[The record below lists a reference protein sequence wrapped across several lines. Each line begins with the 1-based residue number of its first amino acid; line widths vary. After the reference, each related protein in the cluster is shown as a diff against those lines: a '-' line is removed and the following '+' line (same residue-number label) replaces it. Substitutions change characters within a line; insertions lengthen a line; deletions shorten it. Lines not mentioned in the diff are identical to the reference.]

1 VRKEQ
6 LKTLLTTWR
15 GDIVPAA
22 RGMMTDLF
30 RSAGEVMLEYADK
43 AESNAIQVRFFEGK
57 RELWMKEEQVVSLFN
72 ENLFRDLFNFMRPA
86 ERKDAPGAEVLSLVS
101 KDAYERSLALQTIA
115 DQAVQHHQELYYAL
129 AQRLG
134 VVIGGPALELS
145 QVPAGPHQLVDVFE
159 RSANVLNVEREVLLA
174 VYTLFE
180 REVIRK
186 SPRWH
191 EELNESLRQAGILPN
206 LKYQVKIKPGQAR
219 PDRAKTT
226 DSVKG
231 GAPGFGGFIGHAQGA
246 ADAATRGGGAARPG
260 SAGASYA
267 GAASQPAGAAYGG
280 AAGAQ
285 TGGRGT
291 AGAAHAGAGG
301 AGYGGAAGTVDLRG
315 DSQGTAGRDSS
326 LELGDQLLGRI
337 RELLTARRMRQN
349 PDGTTTLRPDPVS
362 PAPPV
367 AVAAVIDS
375 PQIQDFAPLPKTGV
389 RETGVRQVVVSRT
402 LLEKLRRALSTQRE
416 QIKDMVGDDKLSH
429 VDEDTIDIVGML
441 FEVMLNDDRLAN
453 TVKALLSHLHTPY
466 LKLAV
471 RDRSFLRHPDH
482 PARRLFDK
490 MVEAGLRWVDERD
503 LTRGMYPKLQWVVDS
518 VAHAPE
524 YSAQLFEQL
533 EAELSADIQLLSE
546 RQQTREVRTLE
557 TEKGKARLEEAREV
571 AGQTAQAFL
580 TAAAA
585 PQRYQDFMTGPW
597 TDYLTLLYLRSN
609 GNINTANWQ
618 GAQELGRRL
627 RTFIDGLAAG
637 ALPGDDDLKA
647 LRDEL
652 GQRLGDAIPHY
663 ETKVQQL
670 FELFSAG
677 EEIVLTDIP
686 HIAAA
691 PATTSTVPPEE
702 IKLSKGGKALLKRLP
717 QLPPGS
723 WVTFQGEDD
732 AADQV
737 VKLSWFNPKTERFLF
752 VDQAGAK
759 ALVMPLRELANR
771 FDKEGAQV
779 LHSTGTSYVESS
791 LQRAL
796 QNLENRT

>member
-6 LKTLLTTWR
+6 LKTLLTAWR
-15 GDIVPAA
+15 GDIMPAA
-22 RGMMTDLF
+22 QGMMNDLF
-30 RSAGEVMLEYADK
+30 NSAGEVMLEYAEK

-57 RELWMKEEQVVSLFN
+57 RELWLKEEQVVSLFN
-72 ENLFRDLFNFMRPA
+72 ENLFRDLFDFMRPA
-86 ERKDAPGAEVLSLVS
+86 ERRDAPGAEVLSLVS

-115 DQAVQHHQELYYAL
+115 DQAVQDHQELYYAL

-134 VVIGGPALELS
+134 VVTGGPALEFAD
-145 QVPAGPHQLVDVFE
+145 VPAGPHQLVDVFE
-159 RSANVLNVEREVLLA
+159 RSAHVLNVEREVLLA
-174 VYTLFE
+174 IYTLFE

-186 SPRWH
+186 SPPWH

-206 LKYQVKIKPGQAR
+206 LKYQVKIKPGQATLSKAQ
-219 PDRAKTT
+219 PTGSTAA
-226 DSVKG
+226 
-231 GAPGFGGFIGHAQGA
+231 GAPGFGGFIGHAQSAAGA
-246 ADAATRGGGAARPG
+246 AAQGVTGGARSASAGPRHAGGGQTAGGAAG
-260 SAGASYA
+260 SRAHSAAGGARQPAGAGQGRA
-267 GAASQPAGAAYGG
+267 RGAAYGG
-280 AAGAQ
+280 AP
-285 TGGRGT
+285 GT
-291 AGAAHAGAGG
+291 EGLTDGSQATAA
-301 AGYGGAAGTVDLRG
+301 
-315 DSQGTAGRDSS
+315 RDSD

-337 RELLTARRMRQN
+337 RELLTTRRMRQN
-349 PDGTTTLRPDPVS
+349 PDGTATMRPDPVA

-375 PQIQDFAPLPKTGV
+375 PQVQNFAPLPETGA

-416 QIKDMVGDDKLSH
+416 QIKDMVGDEKLSH

-471 RDRSFLRHPDH
+471 RDRSFLRYPEH

-503 LTRGMYPKLQWVVDS
+503 LTRGMYPKLQWVVDAVS
-518 VAHAPE
+518 HAGE
-524 YSAQLFEQL
+524 YSAQLFEQY

-580 TAAAA
+580 MAAAA

-627 RTFIDGLAAG
+627 RSFIDGLATG
-637 ALPGDDDLKA
+637 ARPDDAELKA
-647 LRDEL
+647 LHDEL
-652 GQRLGDAIPHY
+652 RQRLGDAIPHY
-663 ETKVQQL
+663 ERKVQQL
-670 FELFSAG
+670 FELFSPD

-686 HIAAA
+686 HVAIAPAAA
-691 PATTSTVPPEE
+691 SAVSPEE
-702 IKLSKGGKALLKRLP
+702 IKLSKGGKSLLKRLP

-723 WVTFQGEDD
+723 WVSFHGEGEDP
-732 AADQV
+732 DQI

-759 ALVMPLRELANR
+759 ALVMSLRELANR
-771 FDKEGAQV
+771 FEKEGAQV
-779 LHSTGTSYVESS
+779 LHATGTSYVE
-791 LQRAL
+791 
-796 QNLENRT
+796 

>member
-1 VRKEQ
+1 
-6 LKTLLTTWR
+6 
-15 GDIVPAA
+15 
-22 RGMMTDLF
+22 
-30 RSAGEVMLEYADK
+30 
-43 AESNAIQVRFFEGK
+43 
-57 RELWMKEEQVVSLFN
+57 
-72 ENLFRDLFNFMRPA
+72 
-86 ERKDAPGAEVLSLVS
+86 
-101 KDAYERSLALQTIA
+101 
-115 DQAVQHHQELYYAL
+115 
-129 AQRLG
+129 
-134 VVIGGPALELS
+134 
-145 QVPAGPHQLVDVFE
+145 
-159 RSANVLNVEREVLLA
+159 
-174 VYTLFE
+174 
-180 REVIRK
+180 
-186 SPRWH
+186 
-191 EELNESLRQAGILPN
+191 
-206 LKYQVKIKPGQAR
+206 
-219 PDRAKTT
+219 
-226 DSVKG
+226 
-231 GAPGFGGFIGHAQGA
+231 
-246 ADAATRGGGAARPG
+246 
-260 SAGASYA
+260 
-267 GAASQPAGAAYGG
+267 AYGG
-280 AAGAQ
+280 AAD
-285 TGGRGT
+285 T
-291 AGAAHAGAGG
+291 ADLAGD
-301 AGYGGAAGTVDLRG
+301 TR
-315 DSQGTAGRDSS
+315 DSAGRDSG

-349 PDGTTTLRPDPVS
+349 PDGTTTMRPDPVS

-375 PQIQDFAPLPKTGV
+375 PQIQQLAALPETGV

-402 LLEKLRRALSTQRE
+402 LLEKLRRALSTQRD
-416 QIKDMVGDDKLSH
+416 QIKVMVGDDKLSH

-453 TVKALLSHLHTPY
+453 TVKALLSHLHTPD

-482 PARRLFDK
+482 PARRVFDK

-518 VAHAPE
+518 ISHAGE

-533 EAELSADIQLLSE
+533 EAELLADILLLSE

-580 TAAAA
+580 PAAAA

-627 RTFIDGLAAG
+627 RTFIDGLATG
-637 ALPGDDDLKA
+637 NRPDDSDLKA
-647 LRDEL
+647 LHDEL

-663 ETKVQQL
+663 ESKVQQL
-670 FELFSAG
+670 FELFSPD

-686 HIAAA
+686 HVASA
-691 PATTSTVPPEE
+691 PATASAVPPEE
-702 IKLSKGGKALLKRLP
+702 IKLSKAGKSLLKRLP

-723 WVTFQGEDD
+723 WVTFHSEGEDPD
-732 AADQV
+732 KV

-779 LHSTGTSYVESS
+779 LHATGTSYVESS

-796 QNLENRT
+796 QNLETRT

>member
-1 VRKEQ
+1 M
-6 LKTLLTTWR
+6 
-15 GDIVPAA
+15 PAA
-22 RGMMTDLF
+22 QGMMKDLF
-30 RSAGEVMLEYADK
+30 ESAGEVMLEYAEK
-43 AESNAIQVRFFEGK
+43 AESNVIQVRFFEGK
-57 RELWMKEEQVVSLFN
+57 RELWLKQEQVVSLFN
-72 ENLFRDLFNFMRPA
+72 ENLFRDLFKFMRPA
-86 ERKDAPGAEVLSLVS
+86 EREDAPGAEVLSLVS

-115 DQAVQHHQELYYAL
+115 DQAVQNHQELYYAL

-134 VVIGGPALELS
+134 VVTGGPALEFAD
-145 QVPAGPHQLVDVFE
+145 VPAGPHQLVDVFE
-159 RSANVLNVEREVLLA
+159 RSAHVLNVEREVLLA
-174 VYTLFE
+174 IYTLFE
-180 REVIRK
+180 REVVRK
-186 SPRWH
+186 SPPWH

-219 PDRAKTT
+219 PSKAQPTG
-226 DSVKG
+226 SAAA
-231 GAPGFGGFIGHAQGA
+231 GAPGFGGFIGHAQAAAGA
-246 ADAATRGGGAARPG
+246 STQGVRGHARSGSDGARYAGGGHTSGGAAGHRG
-260 SAGASYA
+260 SATTGGAPH
-267 GAASQPAGAAYGG
+267 PAGAAQGRAAGVGTGSQATATEGQGG
-280 AAGAQ
+280 A
-285 TGGRGT
+285 RD
-291 AGAAHAGAGG
+291 
-301 AGYGGAAGTVDLRG
+301 AGYGGAAGTADLAG
-315 DSQGTAGRDSS
+315 DSG

-375 PQIQDFAPLPKTGV
+375 PQIQQFAALPETGV

-402 LLEKLRRALSTQRE
+402 LLERLRRALSTQRE
-416 QIKDMVGDDKLSH
+416 RIKEMVGDDKLSH

-441 FEVMLNDDRLAN
+441 FEAMLNDDRLAN

-518 VAHAPE
+518 ISHTGE

-557 TEKGKARLEEAREV
+557 TEKGKARLEEAREM
-571 AGQTAQAFL
+571 AGQIAQAFL

-609 GNINTANWQ
+609 GNINTPNWQ

-627 RTFIDGLAAG
+627 RTFIDGLATG
-637 ALPGDDDLKA
+637 TRPDDGDLQALH
-647 LRDEL
+647 DEL

-663 ETKVQQL
+663 ESKVQQL
-670 FELFSAG
+670 FELFSPD

-686 HIAAA
+686 HVASA
-691 PATTSTVPPEE
+691 PAATSAIPPAK
-702 IKLSKGGKALLKRLP
+702 IKLSKDGKSLLKRLP

-723 WVTFQGEDD
+723 WVTFHSEGED
-732 AADQV
+732 ADQV

-771 FDKEGAQV
+771 FDKEGAHV
-779 LHSTGTSYVESS
+779 LHATGTSYVESS
-791 LQRAL
+791 LRRAL